1 MIPHW
6 QPPRIDP
13 DGIND
18 VSLRRLQ
25 PLQGFTMQVST
36 DVPPPKMP
44 EGLLDKASALAIKLE
59 QWRAKK
65 RESKANRSRRLL
77 AIAEGRTPQGSLG
90 KPSRR
95 QRRAQRRGPVGPIG
109 LLLSAT
115 GAERYSRRNRRLRSD
130 VARADRLEMLR
141 TDGLVWLVLLNAE
154 DGTWTNV
161 ALNNLE
167 G

>member
-1 MIPHW
+1 MIP

-13 DGIND
+13 DGTND

-25 PLQGFTMQVST
+25 QLQGFITPVST
-36 DVPPPKMP
+36 NVPPPTMP

-65 RESKANRSRRLL
+65 RESKANHSRRLL
-77 AIAEGRTPQGSLG
+77 AIAEGRT
-90 KPSRR
+90 
-95 QRRAQRRGPVGPIG
+95 QRRRPVGPISH
-109 LLLSAT
+109 LLSAT

-154 DGTWTNV
+154 DGT
-161 ALNNLE
+161 
-167 G
+167 